1 MTTNG
6 DPFRLRVLKAICE
19 VIETIK
25 PVNGF
30 EFDLSPELI
39 NDANENG
46 VIRKVF
52 RGRDVFGESD
62 PVPMV
67 YLLETPTEQD
77 QIPGQSDNPTI
88 TGPWEILIG
97 GYVDSDIN
105 NPTDPAHRLMGEVKS
120 VLGKQKERKKPM
132 TQIADYFG
140 FGDRKTNVIKGFQ
153 ISPGIVRP
161 PDEVSAK
168 AYFYLTVTL
177 TITEDTSRPYA

>member
-1 MTTNG
+1 MTQQQ
-6 DPFRLRVLKAICE
+6 DPFRLRVLKSMCE
-19 VIETIK
+19 VIETIT
-25 PVNGF
+25 PANGF
-30 EFDLSPELI
+30 EFDLAPEVI

-46 VIRKVF
+46 TIRKVF
-52 RGRDVFGESD
+52 RGRDVFGDSD

-67 YLLETPTEQD
+67 YLLEAPQEQD
-77 QIPGQSDNPTI
+77 QIPGQADNASI

-97 GYVDSDIN
+97 GYVDSDSN

-120 VLGKQKERKKPM
+120 VLGKQKERRKGM
-132 TQIADYFG
+132 SQTADYFG
-140 FGDRKTNVIKGFQ
+140 LGDRKVNVIKGFQ